1 LCLSPDVVQLA
12 LEAVQFPLELMPIC
26 AANGEQG
33 CIPIRP
39 CTGDPAG
46 FHIHVSDRG
55 QVTIQSGLDEQK
67 PKRIHAES
75 GTIVGTEN
83 VTGKNEQRI
92 N

>member
-1 LCLSPDVVQLA
+1 
-12 LEAVQFPLELMPIC
+12 
-26 AANGEQG
+26 
-33 CIPIRP
+33 
-39 CTGDPAG
+39 
-46 FHIHVSDRG
+46 VSDRG
-55 QVTIQSGLDEQK
+55 QVAIQSGLDEQK